1 MDIDTNAELI
11 QDFYYLPED
20 LEDYLGR
27 VVAADQIKDLKTP
40 VFKKGT
46 QGEYCEEE
54 EVFYLED
61 GRMATIEKQYIKF
74 LK

>member
-27 VVAADQIKDLKTP
+27 VVAADQIKDLKTR
-40 VFKKGT
+40 FQKGNT
-46 QGEYCEEE
+46 
-54 EVFYLED
+54 
-61 GRMATIEKQYIKF
+61 GRVLWRRRSI
-74 LK
+74 LLGRR